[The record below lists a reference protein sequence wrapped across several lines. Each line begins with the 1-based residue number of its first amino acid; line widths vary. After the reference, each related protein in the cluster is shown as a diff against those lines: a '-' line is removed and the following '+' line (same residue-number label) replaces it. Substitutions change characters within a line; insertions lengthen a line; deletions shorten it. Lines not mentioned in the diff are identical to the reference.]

1 MAPKLRLVPPTLVLA
16 LVTSFAP
23 VAIAQATR
31 GQLIEKTLEVPRDTR
46 IAVDIPYE
54 KSALVSVESINDPK
68 ERDIRDAKA
77 NDPKDATFVLLR
89 FHYKNEDYVAHRVKL
104 RAVLLDAGDAVLAE
118 GGRSGTLDAQ
128 QTDDTLTFPMK
139 VKTLDWP
146 NATKL
151 KVIATFLK

>member
-1 MAPKLRLVPPTLVLA
+1 MAPKLRLLPLAFLLA
-16 LVTSFAP
+16 LAAS
-23 VAIAQATR
+23 VARAQATR
-31 GQLIEKTLEVPRDTR
+31 GQLVEKTVDVPRDTR
-46 IAVDIPYE
+46 VAVDIPYE
-54 KSALVSVESINDPK
+54 RSALVSVESINDPK

-89 FHYKNEDYVAHRVKL
+89 FHYKNEDYVSHRVKL
-104 RAVLLDAGDAVLAE
+104 RAVLLDGNDTVLGE
-118 GGRSGTLDAQ
+118 GGRSWTLDAQ

-146 NATKL
+146 NAAKL

>member
-1 MAPKLRLVPPTLVLA
+1 MAPKFRLLPLTLLLA
-16 LVTSFAP
+16 LAAP
-23 VAIAQATR
+23 GAEAQATR
-31 GQLIEKTLEVPRDTR
+31 GQLIEKTVDVPRDTR
-46 IAVDIPYE
+46 VAVDIAYE

-89 FHYKNEDYVAHRVKL
+89 FHYKNDDYVSHRVKL
-104 RAVLLDAGDAVLAE
+104 RAVLFDANDTVLAE

-146 NATKL
+146 NAAKL

>member
-1 MAPKLRLVPPTLVLA
+1 MAPKFRLLPLTLLLA
-16 LVTSFAP
+16 LAAP
-23 VAIAQATR
+23 GAEAQATR
-31 GQLIEKTLEVPRDTR
+31 GQLIEKTVDVPRDTR
-46 IAVDIPYE
+46 VAVDIAYE
-54 KSALVSVESINDPK
+54 KSALVSVESINEPK

-89 FHYKNEDYVAHRVKL
+89 FHYKNDDYVSHRVKL
-104 RAVLLDAGDAVLAE
+104 RAVLFDANDTVLAE

-146 NATKL
+146 NAAKL

>member
-1 MAPKLRLVPPTLVLA
+1 MALRYRALSLSLLLA
-16 LVTSFAP
+16 LAASGAR
-23 VAIAQATR
+23 AQATR
-31 GQLIEKTLEVPRDTR
+31 GQLIEKTVDVPRDTR
-46 IAVDIPYE
+46 VAVDIPYE
-54 KSALVSVESINDPK
+54 KSALTSVESINDPK

-89 FHYKNEDYVAHRVKL
+89 FHYKNEDYVSHRVKM
-104 RAVLLDAGDAVLAE
+104 RAVLLDANDVVLGE